1 MAGLT
6 KSVDNFK
13 FMISYS
19 KSKRFYDKEANLI
32 DSYDYEN
39 LFKDEQY
46 NLIAEDKVGDCL
58 ISTAWVGI
66 DLRKKKE
73 EGRRPIIFETR
84 IYSGIYGGKHWAY
97 CTEGEALAG
106 HEQIYEAISE
116 GDALPKIGEL

>member
-1 MAGLT
+1 
-6 KSVDNFK
+6 
-13 FMISYS
+13 MISYS

-39 LFKDEQY
+39 LFKDQEY
-46 NLIAEDKVGDCL
+46 ILIAEDKVGDCL

-84 IYSGIYGGKHWAY
+84 IYSGIYGGKSWAY
-97 CTEGEALAG
+97 CTEREALEG